1 MEQLIRISVRNLVE
15 FIMRSGD
22 IDNRTIGAADAEA
35 MQEGSRLH
43 RKIQKSMGDNYRAEV
58 SLSILVPVE
67 KDQHH
72 LEFCVEGRADGII
85 DDGEITIDEIK
96 TMYMDLG
103 HLKEP
108 VGIHLA
114 QAKCYAYI
122 YANKSDLDKI
132 NVQLT
137 YCNIETEK
145 MKYFKE
151 SYERKELEE
160 WFGHLTDE
168 YAKWVCWQYEWIQER
183 NETIKKAEFP
193 FAYRHG
199 QNELVKGVYRTILRK
214 KNLYIEAP
222 TGVGKTIST
231 VFPAVKAMGEGIA
244 EKIFYLTAKTI
255 TRTVAE
261 EAFSNLIEHGAK
273 LKYVTITAKEKICIL
288 ESCQCNP
295 AACERAKGH
304 FDRVNDAV
312 FALLTEQ
319 NQITRELIL
328 SYSGKYCVCPFELC
342 LDVTTWSDVVISDYN
357 YVFDPHVNL
366 KRFFAGDRKNDYI
379 FLIDEAHNLVE
390 RARQMYSAVLYKEDI
405 LEIRRLVKGYERL
418 LVKRLDACNLDLLKL
433 KRECDDCRIVEQT
446 SDLYL
451 HLLRLT
457 SELEEF
463 LKQLANF
470 EEREKILNFYFDL
483 RHFMNIYECMDDKYV
498 TYTDYKEDGNFR
510 ITLQCMDP
518 SAKIRS
524 CINKGRSS
532 IFFSATL
539 IPIQY
544 YKEQL
549 GGEKDDYAVYAPS
562 PFLPKQRLLM
572 VANDVST
579 KYSKRSKWEYK
590 KIAKYIE
597 LFTRSKIGNYL
608 IFFPSYQFMN
618 EVMDCME
625 KTEDREFYMQKN
637 MMTELEKE
645 EFLSAFEKNPTVTR
659 IGFCVM
665 GGIFGEG
672 IDLKHDRLIGAVIVG
687 TGLPMVCNERELFR
701 SYYQDHKQKGFEYA
715 YLYPGMNKV
724 LQSAGRVIR
733 TVDDKGAILLLDER
747 FLKKEYVELYPKEWF
762 PNVLVNRNNI
772 EGALKEFWSED

>member
-328 SYSGKYCVCPFELC
+328 SYSEKYCVCPFELC

-379 FLIDEAHNLVE
+379 FLIDEVHNLVE